1 MHYFLQ
7 PQFQFC
13 KITDL
18 CINGTVKMTVPFE
31 RVKKAPVGATLGR
44 PWILPKQNPSPQG
57 ENAVIFLRKIRKT
70 TFFGGRARL
79 APTILSRKQV
89 L

>member
-1 MHYFLQ
+1 MAE
-7 PQFQFC
+7 
-13 KITDL
+13 KTW
-18 CINGTVKMTVPFE
+18 E
-31 RVKKAPVGATLGR
+31 VKKRLLSTGQKAFELVKKVPVGATLGR

-57 ENAVIFLRKIRKT
+57 ENTVIFLREIRKT

-79 APTILSRKQV
+79 APTILSGKQV